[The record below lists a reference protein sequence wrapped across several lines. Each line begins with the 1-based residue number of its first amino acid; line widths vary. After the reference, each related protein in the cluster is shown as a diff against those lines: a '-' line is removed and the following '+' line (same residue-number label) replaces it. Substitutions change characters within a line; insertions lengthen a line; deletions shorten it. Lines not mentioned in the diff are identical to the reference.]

1 MRRIIRTLVTFVPLF
16 LANPQSTS
24 AQHCPFDLSAI
35 VVLHIHTAD
44 DPRTIPGL
52 KVSLL
57 DSNGNTKDLFW
68 QNALAS
74 TAHGYIDNEHPA
86 RVRQIRFPFAL
97 DHYVWVCGSRFPLG
111 KYRVRVESPGEENKK
126 EFETEVVTLSGN
138 DLFSLCGTYD
148 EEIYPKWM
156 ERDGV
161 PYKPVEI
168 ILRKREH

>member
-1 MRRIIRTLVTFVPLF
+1 MQRILPPIALLSLLF
-16 LANPQSTS
+16 FSYPPQTA

-35 VVLHIHTAD
+35 VVLYIHSAD
-44 DPRTIPGL
+44 EARTIPGL

-74 TAHGYIDNEHPA
+74 TARGYIDNEHPA

-111 KYRVRVESPGEENKK
+111 KYRVRIESPGGETKNV
-126 EFETEVVTLSGN
+126 FETLIIPLSDN

-156 ERDGV
+156 EREGV
-161 PYKPVEI
+161 PYRPVEV
-168 ILRKREH
+168 ILNKRVH